1 MMAYGSYGSS
11 GPNAA
16 ELQRKPAQWGRQ
28 VLAAGRLGA
37 CEQKRQIKTTVYL
50 YFSENAICWRAI
62 TSQH

>member
-1 MMAYGSYGSS
+1 MMAYGSYGAS

-37 CEQKRQIKTTVYL
+37 CEQKSQIKTTAYL
-50 YFSENAICWRAI
+50 YFSENAVYWRAEM
-62 TSQH
+62 SQH